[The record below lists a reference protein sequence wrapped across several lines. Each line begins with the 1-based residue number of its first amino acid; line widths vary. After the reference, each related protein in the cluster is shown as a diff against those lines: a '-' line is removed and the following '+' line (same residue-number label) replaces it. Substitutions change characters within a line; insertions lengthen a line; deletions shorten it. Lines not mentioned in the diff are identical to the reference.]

1 MGASKDLLL
10 GRIAVEKGFVPAA
23 KVEECIKIQQQ
34 THQPLGQIL
43 VQKGYLSAVQLELLI
58 HAQQEQ
64 LNAVDPLTKRRKEA
78 VLFGKLAVREG
89 YVTLD
94 ALNECLAIQA
104 GAGETRTLGAILI
117 ERGYLTERQVQ
128 DLLKK
133 QFKRIM
139 RCDACHLRFTVL
151 TLSEGKNARCPKCK
165 GPLVEVQVA
174 TGEEVA
180 THAEFQTMILKTVKP
195 EAGKPLKATCVI
207 CDHPFQGTP
216 DATGRVQCPA
226 CKSTFLPR

>member
-1 MGASKDLLL
+1 MGASKDLLI
-10 GRIAVEKGFVPAA
+10 GRIAVEKGFVAAA
-23 KVEECIKIQQQ
+23 KVEECIRIQQQ

-43 VQKGYLSAVQLELLI
+43 LAKGYITKAQLDSLLG
-58 HAQQEQ
+58 AQNEQ
-64 LNAVDPLTKRRKEA
+64 LNAVDPVTKRRKEA

-94 ALNECLAIQA
+94 SLNECLAIQA
-104 GAGETRTLGAILI
+104 GAGETRTLGAVLI
-117 ERGYLTERQVQ
+117 DRGYLTERQVQ

-165 GPLVEVQVA
+165 GPLAEVQVQS
-174 TGEEVA
+174 GEEVA
-180 THAEFQTMILKTVKP
+180 THAEFQTMVLHTVKP
-195 EAGKPLKATCVI
+195 AVGKPLQAKCVI
-207 CDHPFQGTP
+207 CDHAFQGTP
-216 DATGRVQCPA
+216 DSTGRVQCPE